1 MKKLEITIKPEALES
16 VKTILFENGCSGMT
30 VLSGMGCGN
39 QKGDAEESTVFK
51 GGNFRINL
59 LPKIQV
65 LAYVSDKVVEQVIL
79 SIHENVSSGNVGDG
93 KVAIFAMED
102 IMRIRT
108 GERGDKAL

>member
-1 MKKLEITIKPEALES
+1 MKKLEITIKPEALEG

-30 VLSGMGCGN
+30 VFSGMGCGN
-39 QKGDAEESTVFK
+39 QKGDAEMTVFK

-65 LAYVSDKVVEQVIL
+65 TAYVSDEIVEKVLL
-79 SIHENVSSGNVGDG
+79 SIHEKVSTGHVGDG
-93 KVAIFAMED
+93 KVAIFALED
-102 IMRIRT
+102 MMRIRT